1 MIVPSAAAPVLIRVI
16 CEICGSLFPANFV
29 RKTKRLPLEE
39 LAPYTFEVPP
49 PMPGADEPAPNPID
63 WRAIFGNDHPIEVE
77 VGCGKG
83 LFLITAA
90 SACPGVSFF
99 GIEIVRKYQLYTA
112 TRLAIRQ
119 LPNARIAC
127 ADARL
132 FFRDRIPDSSL
143 QAVHVYFPDP
153 WWKKRHHKR
162 WLFTAEFAGLC
173 AGRLRPGGKLHFASD
188 VAEYYEMVRELC
200 RQQPSLRELRPPAA
214 TEAQHDMDYLT
225 NFERKSVRAGRAV
238 YRLLFER
245 I

>member
-1 MIVPSAAAPVLIRVI
+1 M
-16 CEICGSLFPANFV
+16 

-39 LAPYTFEVPP
+39 LAPYIFEVPLP
-49 PMPGADEPAPNPID
+49 KPGVDVPATKPID
-63 WRAIFGNDHPIEVE
+63 WRAIFANDHPVEVE

-90 SACPGVSFF
+90 SACPSVNFF

-112 TRLAIRQ
+112 TRLAIRNQ
-119 LPNARIAC
+119 HNARIAC
-127 ADARL
+127 ANAKT
-132 FFRDRIPDSSL
+132 FFRDRIREDSL

-162 WLFTAEFAGLC
+162 RLFSAEFAALC
-173 AGRLRPGGKLHFASD
+173 ASRLWRGGKLHFASD

-200 RQQPSLRELRPPAA
+200 RQQPALRELPPPSA
-214 TEAQHDMDYLT
+214 TEARHDMDYLT
-225 NFERKSVRAGRAV
+225 NFERKSMRAGREV
-238 YRLLFER
+238 HRLLFER